1 MPPRRWWQ
9 AIMAPQTICYI
20 IYNQDNTHQTTAGAQ
35 PRTASGVRFRWSVL
49 TRPACRHD
57 PAWRNTGL
65 RTAATTSGV
74 AEMLASG
81 HRLRLGRRGG
91 RCAIGG
97 TWSTATGM
105 GCGRGLWKDCA
116 PAGKPRG
123 GVPERN
129 DPALTQLC
137 RGCGVPPTT
146 VCRRYAPVAQWSVK
160 ARLKSGKC
168 RGMQIQGTMAS

>member
-1 MPPRRWWQ
+1 MRSPVFRHAGSWRHAGSIRRSPQMPPRRWWQ
-9 AIMAPQTICYI
+9 AIIAPQTICYI

-35 PRTASGVRFRWSVL
+35 PRTASGVAFSRGDLV
-49 TRPACRHD
+49 RPACRHD

-74 AEMLASG
+74 AEMLDSG
-81 HRLRLGRRGG
+81 HRLRRRRRAG
-91 RCAIGG
+91 A
-97 TWSTATGM
+97 
-105 GCGRGLWKDCA
+105 A
-116 PAGKPRG
+116 PDGKPRG

-137 RGCGVPPTT
+137 SGCGVPPTT

-160 ARLKSGKC
+160 ARLKSEEWDK
-168 RGMQIQGTMAS
+168 MQIQGATAQ